1 MEPTGGVESYVSVT
15 ISAEISLVALRNG
28 GGEAFAQRLRERLED
43 ELKLILD
50 APWGRVGKA
59 ETHQAV
65 AVARPDIS
73 ESQSRDPMG

>member
-1 MEPTGGVESYVSVT
+1 MDSPTGGVESYVSVT

-28 GGEAFAQRLRERLED
+28 GGEEFATRLRERLED

-59 ETHQAV
+59 ETHPAV
-65 AVARPDIS
+65 AVSMARRDES
-73 ESQSRDPMG
+73 EQIP